1 MRLDFCGARILG
13 TTSSPQ
19 HASFRFTNKGKSSK
33 LSGSVFCPMVAVLEA
48 TAGPLRGQRL
58 PLPDGDVLTVGR
70 TTKSKVAI
78 PDDKFLSGIHFAV
91 VWKGDSGRLVDHGSS
106 NGTYVNGKKVSEAV
120 LKTGDEIRAGDSVF
134 ILRRGEQPTGA
145 TMQAGKAPSSDEIT
159 AYPVAPTGHDS
170 AAPAPPPRVAPP
182 PPVMPPPARA
192 SSPVEVTLLNQDN
205 QGSHVS
211 VGNWRF
217 ANIPQGWEVVE
228 DYGIQESGRDGLPA
242 SAMASEEV
250 LSGGMSLD
258 DFVQSHVGSLRGY
271 FREPRIERSTVPP
284 VSGAEDTVALD
295 VRYKTKD
302 GQAIFYRSVYVRR
315 GDRAGMLTLKTPESE
330 LPRVKPVFDTILAG
344 VSFRDRDAGRS

>member
-1 MRLDFCGARILG
+1 MD
-13 TTSSPQ
+13 
-19 HASFRFTNKGKSSK
+19 
-33 LSGSVFCPMVAVLEA
+33 AVLEA

-58 PLPDGDVLTVGR
+58 PLPDGDVVTVGR
-70 TTKSKVAI
+70 TNKSKVAI

-120 LKTGDEIRAGDSVF
+120 LKSGDEIRAGDSIF
-134 ILRRGEQPTGA
+134 ILHKGGQPSA
-145 TMQAGKAPSSDEIT
+145 TVPVHEKASSSDEIT
-159 AYPVAPTGHDS
+159 AYP
-170 AAPAPPPRVAPP
+170 AAPSGHPTAPPPRAIPP
-182 PPVMPPPARA
+182 PPSAPAPVPAMRSSA
-192 SSPVEVTLLNQDN
+192 SPEITLRDRDRGANIE
-205 QGSHVS
+205 

-217 ANIPQGWEVVE
+217 SSLPQGWEVVE
-228 DYGIQESGRDGLPA
+228 DYGIQESGRDGMPA
-242 SAMASEEV
+242 SAMASEEL
-250 LSGGMSLD
+250 LSRGMSLD

-271 FREPRIERSTVPP
+271 FREPRIERSSVPP

-315 GDRAGMLTLKTPESE
+315 GDRAGMLTLKTPEAE

-344 VSFRDRDAGRS
+344 VSFRDGESGRS